1 MSIISH
7 PSLCIPCVFDDI
19 NETLIR
25 KIFNKI
31 NLGVINKVDIIEKKG
46 KNGELH
52 KRIFIHFKYWFN
64 NIDANYARERL
75 LLGKDIKIVYNFPWF
90 WKVSAYRHSNISS
103 NNYNRQKIHYKNKT
117 PVINYGVTP

>member
-1 MSIISH
+1 MSISH
-7 PSLCIPCVFDDI
+7 PSLCIPRVFDNI
-19 NETLIR
+19 NESLIR

-31 NLGVINKVDIIEKKG
+31 NLGVINKIDIIEKKN

-52 KRIFIHFKYWFN
+52 KRVFIHFKYWFN
-64 NIDANYARERL
+64 NTDANDAKERL

-103 NNYNRQKIHYKNKT
+103 NSSNNYNKQKKYNK
-117 PVINYGVTP
+117 